1 MGCSGHIFFA
11 VPSPLSLLLFKL
23 KLVSISSGPFGLFF
37 FFCFFGDVFGVV
49 AAGLGDAAGVDVTSV
64 GVAGVCVAGVAGFG
78 VIGGSDVGVAF
89 AATPAA
95 AAAVWAFF

>member
-23 KLVSISSGPFGLFF
+23 KLVSISSGVFGLFF
-37 FFCFFGDVFGVV
+37 FFCFFGDVFV
-49 AAGLGDAAGVDVTSV
+49 AAGRGDADGADVTGA
-64 GVAGVCVAGVAGFG
+64 GVAGVSVAGVAGFG
-78 VIGGSDVGVAF
+78 VIVGSDVGVAF
-89 AATPAA
+89 AATTA

>member
-23 KLVSISSGPFGLFF
+23 TLVSISSGAFGLFF
-37 FFCFFGDVFGVV
+37 FFCFFGDVFV
-49 AAGLGDAAGVDVTSV
+49 AADGADVTGA
-64 GVAGVCVAGVAGFG
+64 GVAGVSVAGVAGFG
-78 VIGGSDVGVAF
+78 VVGGSDVGVAS
-89 AATPAA
+89 AATTAAA